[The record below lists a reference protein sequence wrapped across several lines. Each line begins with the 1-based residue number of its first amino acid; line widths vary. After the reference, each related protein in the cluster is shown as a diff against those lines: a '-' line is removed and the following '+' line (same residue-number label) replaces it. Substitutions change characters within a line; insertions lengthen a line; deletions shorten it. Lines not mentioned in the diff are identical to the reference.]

1 MPYKDPTIRKAKH
14 QEYSRQW
21 YAKNKA
27 LVAKRGKVRK
37 REYKAK
43 WLEYKAS
50 KACKECGIS
59 HPALLDFHHV
69 IRFEK
74 KSIPQLINRRQYAMA
89 IREAEEKCIPLCA
102 NCHRMLHWKEHRRE
116 RTWLRMTGKKKTY

>member
-1 MPYKDPTIRKAKH
+1 MPYKDPAIRKAKH
-14 QEYSRQW
+14 KEYSKKW
-21 YAKNKA
+21 YEANKKI
-27 LVAKRGKVRK
+27 VAKRGKVRK
-37 REYKAK
+37 KEYRKK

-50 KACKECGIS
+50 KACKKCGVS
-59 HPALLDFHHV
+59 HPAVLDFHHV

-102 NCHRMLHWKEHRRE
+102 NCHRMLHWNESRR
-116 RTWLRMTGKKKTY
+116 RKWL

>member
-1 MPYKDPTIRKAKH
+1 MPYLDPEIRKAKH
-14 QEYSRQW
+14 KEYSKKW
-21 YAKNKA
+21 YEKNKA

-37 REYKAK
+37 KEYRAK

-50 KACKECGIS
+50 KSCKKCGLS
-59 HPALLDFHHV
+59 HPAVLDFHHV

-102 NCHRMLHWKEHRRE
+102 NCHRMLHWKESRR
-116 RTWLRMTGKKKTY
+116 RKWL